1 MTALY
6 DKRQNEVQNV
16 FIDILKLKKIRKLT
30 PNLKMNKIYQK
41 QSMRLLLTL
50 ILFLFSLS
58 VSAQG
63 LKASGKL
70 LLDDKGNEVLL
81 RGMGLGGWMLQE
93 PYMMEMTGFAGTQ
106 WQIKAKI
113 ESLIGTGNMEAFYDA
128 WHANHCTRRDID
140 SLASWGFNSV
150 RLPMHFNLFTLPV
163 EDEPFAG
170 SNTWL
175 TKGFAMTD
183 SLISWCKANHMYVI
197 LDLHAAPGGQ
207 GKDAAISDADPSK
220 KTLWESDA
228 NKMKTIAL
236 WRKLAERYANEP
248 WVGGYDLINEPN
260 WSFTTGGNQNGCSE
274 NSNIPLRQLYVDI
287 TNAIRQ
293 VDKKHIIII
302 EGNCWGNNYNGILP
316 VWDNN
321 MVLSFHKY
329 WSNNDQGSIAGIVGI
344 RDSYN
349 IPIWMGESGE
359 NSNAWFTDAIQ
370 LVEKN
375 DIGWAWW
382 PLKKI
387 NSIVNP
393 MTIVKTANYQTL
405 LNYWNGSGTAP
416 SVSFATNALM
426 EMAEN
431 AKIENCIFRK
441 DVIDA
446 MFRQVK
452 DSATMPY
459 SSHHIP
465 GGIAAC
471 DFDLGRIG
479 KAYSDKDFAD
489 YHVSS
494 GTNTRW
500 NSGYTYRNDGVDIAG
515 SYDAGLASNVNYIGW
530 IEDNEWVQYTVE
542 VDSTA
547 AYTLK
552 FRYASYD
559 ASSKIRILINNADVS
574 GSVSLPST
582 GGQFIWGNLN
592 INNLVLYKG
601 SQKVRIVFEKGG
613 ANFDYL
619 EFALQKKT
627 EDVQLL
633 AVSAETYGQ
642 TELIYLNC
650 NKILDGSTVAL
661 NNFSCTVNG
670 NPVSISS
677 LTVNADNPL
686 QVIISLGQPIFDI
699 DDIRISYTGGL
710 ASSPDGTLL
719 QDFSNLQV
727 RNNLPVYTSIPGKI
741 EAEAFTFNQGLQLET
756 TSDAG
761 GGQNIGYTS
770 TGDYLEYKVRVAK
783 TSKYLF
789 EVRYACLNAAGRIE
803 VQQLNANGAVINS
816 VQMNIPVTG
825 GWQTWQTASTTINLA
840 AGICTLRVKI
850 LQPEFNL
857 NWYNFTESSAGIS
870 DKANTAFSM
879 YPNPASNEV
888 SILFP
893 NSIRQK
899 KTIILRSAGGILMK
913 RTEATAMEESK
924 KISVG
929 DLPRGLYIVEVEMD
943 GRFYR
948 NKLILQ

>member
-1 MTALY
+1 
-6 DKRQNEVQNV
+6 
-16 FIDILKLKKIRKLT
+16 
-30 PNLKMNKIYQK
+30 MNKIYQK
-41 QSMRLLLTL
+41 RGIRLLLTL
-50 ILFLFSLS
+50 AIFFLNLV

-63 LKASGKL
+63 LKASGKIIV
-70 LLDDKGNEVLL
+70 DENGKEVLL

-93 PYMMEMTGFAGTQ
+93 PYMMEMTGFAGMQ

-113 ESLIGTGNMEAFYDA
+113 DALIGTTNTQAFYDA

-140 SLASWGFNSV
+140 SMASWGFNSV
-150 RLPMHFNLFTLPV
+150 RLPMHYNLFTLPV
-163 EDEPFAG
+163 EDEPYAG
-170 SNTWL
+170 FNTWL

-183 SLISWCKANHMYVI
+183 SLINWCKANHMYVI

-260 WSFTTGGNQNGCSE
+260 WSFTAGGNQNGCSE

-293 VDKKHIIII
+293 VDTKHIIII

-329 WSNNDQGSIAGIVGI
+329 WSNNDQGSIAGIVGL

-349 IPIWMGESGE
+349 IPIWLGESGE

-393 MTIVKTANYQTL
+393 MTIVKTADYQTL
-405 LNYWNGSGTAP
+405 LNYWNSGGTAP

-426 EMAEN
+426 EIAEH
-431 AKIENCIFRK
+431 AKIENCIYRK

-452 DSATMPY
+452 DSATIPFA
-459 SSHHIP
+459 SHHIP
-465 GGIAAC
+465 GGFPAC

-479 KAYSDKDFAD
+479 KAYLDNDFAD

-494 GTNTRW
+494 GTYTAW
-500 NSGYTYRNDGVDIAG
+500 NSGSAYRNDGVDIAG

-530 IEDNEWVQYTVE
+530 TADNEWMQYTID

-559 ASSKIRILINNADVS
+559 AASKIRILVNDADVS
-574 GSVSLPST
+574 GPLSLTST
-582 GGQFIWGNLN
+582 GGQFIWGNLP

-601 SQKVRIVFEKGG
+601 RQKVRIVFEKGG

-619 EFALQKKT
+619 EFSLEKKT

-633 AVSAETYGQ
+633 AVSAETYKQ

-650 NKILDGSTVAL
+650 NKILDGSTVTCG
-661 NNFSCTVNG
+661 NFSCTVNG
-670 NPVSISS
+670 NPVNITS
-677 LTVNADNPL
+677 LKVNADNPL

-699 DDIRISYTGGL
+699 DDIKISYGGGQVG
-710 ASSPDGTLL
+710 STDGTLL
-719 QDFSNLQV
+719 QDFSNMQV
-727 RNNLPVYTSIPGKI
+727 KNNLPVYTSIPGKI
-741 EAEAFTFNQGLQLET
+741 EAEAFTVNQGLQLET
-756 TSDAG
+756 TSDVG
-761 GGQNIGYTS
+761 GGQNIGYTT
-770 TGDYLEYKVRVAK
+770 TGDYLEYNVRVSK
-783 TSKYLF
+783 TSKYLL

-803 VQQLNANGAVINS
+803 VQQINSNGAVINS
-816 VQMNIPVTG
+816 VQLDIPVTG
-825 GWQTWQTASTTINLA
+825 GWQTWQTTTTTIDLT
-840 AGICTLRVKI
+840 AGICTLKVKI

-857 NWYNFTESSAGIS
+857 NWYSFTESSAGIS
-870 DKANTAFSM
+870 DKANTAFSV
-879 YPNPASNEV
+879 YPNPANNEV
-888 SILFP
+888 SILIP
-893 NSIRQK
+893 ASTGHK
-899 KTIILRSAGGILMK
+899 KTIMLRTSAGILMK
-913 RTEATAMEESK
+913 RTEASASEESK
-924 KISVG
+924 KLSVG

-948 NKLILQ
+948 KKLILQ